1 MDLLCE
7 NFFDSFVHPLRDH
20 RSIARVRPPFVPP
33 PPRKAQWSL
42 VSFHVAHLH
51 VIYLD
56 ILVMRSNRTA
66 GVWFLLALHAHS
78 DSLSRIPWI
87 NFSFAC
93 CYLLKFQIASDV
105 CDSSW
110 CPFKCAAVLISEI
123 PSLVIDIFQIFS
135 VYLCK
140 RRNKNSAGNSN
151 QTRIKVVCPNE
162 RCTYSFCLIINFI
175 SLWFCL
181 FFPFCYTFKNSSI
194 SCFTIVNIFVFHKF
208 NRFLHINTI
217 GLN

>member
-1 MDLLCE
+1 MLKE
-7 NFFDSFVHPLRDH
+7 RQWRQIAVNSFSRVGFPL
-20 RSIARVRPPFVPP
+20 IVWVFEVTRVRPPFAPP

-78 DSLSRIPWI
+78 DSLGRIPWI

-123 PSLVIDIFQIFS
+123 HSFPGDWYLSDIF
-135 VYLCK
+135 
-140 RRNKNSAGNSN
+140 R
-151 QTRIKVVCPNE
+151 
-162 RCTYSFCLIINFI
+162 
-175 SLWFCL
+175 
-181 FFPFCYTFKNSSI
+181 
-194 SCFTIVNIFVFHKF
+194 IFVQTKK
-208 NRFLHINTI
+208 
-217 GLN
+217 